1 MKLKLL
7 FVLFL
12 MGKSIFIDAQCNF
25 GLSLD
30 DQLIVCSSTELPI
43 NLGESMSLDSVNAP
57 YSFYWDC
64 IYSPYPGAT
73 LTVDEFFFLDNPTSQ
88 FPNLINSIEGDTIV
102 FNLTV
107 TSESGSQCFE
117 AINVVTSCWITLL
130 EPCGS
135 FAIEDGASVTL
146 CSPYTACLPPATY
159 SWSPTDFLND
169 PTASSPI
176 ATPIESTTYCVL
188 ITDAF
193 GCTITSCSDVLV
205 GVGVNEQMDNSDF
218 FVYPNPTS
226 SNLTVQLPNNDNW
239 TVRVFNS
246 NGQLVSTEKIN
257 GNNRLDLNLQNF
269 TSGLYTVQAMNSAG
283 GVYSEMVV
291 KE

>member
-1 MKLKLL
+1 MKHRLL
-7 FVLFL
+7 FVLL
-12 MGKSIFIDAQCNF
+12 LIAKSIFIDAQCNF

-30 DQLIVCSSTELPI
+30 DQLNICSSTELPI
-43 NLGESMSLDSVNAP
+43 NLGESMSLDSVNTP
-57 YSFYWDC
+57 YSIYWDC

-117 AINVVTSCWITLL
+117 TINVVTSCWITLL

-146 CSPYTACLPPATY
+146 CSPNTACLPPATY

-169 PTASSPI
+169 PTASSPV
-176 ATPIESTTYCVL
+176 ATPVESTTYCVL

-193 GCTITSCSDVLV
+193 GCTITSCSDVVV
-205 GVGVNEQMDNSDF
+205 GVSVNEQMDNFDF
-218 FVYPNPTS
+218 LVFPNPTS
-226 SNLTVQLPNNDNW
+226 SNLTIQLPNTDTW
-239 TVRVFNS
+239 TIRLYNM
-246 NGQLVSTEKIN
+246 NGQLISTEKIS
-257 GNNRLDLNLQNF
+257 GNNLHDLNLQNF
-269 TSGLYTVQAMNSAG
+269 TSGLYTVQAMNNEG
-283 GVYSEMVV
+283 KVYSGIVV

>member
-1 MKLKLL
+1 MKYKLL
-7 FVLFL
+7 FVLL
-12 MGKSIFIDAQCNF
+12 LISKPMFIDAQCNL

-30 DQLIVCSSTELPI
+30 EQINICSSTELPI

-73 LTVDEFFFLDNPTSQ
+73 LIVDEFFFLDNPTSQ
-88 FPNLINSIEGDTIV
+88 YPNLINSIEGDTIV

-107 TSESGSQCFE
+107 TSESGSQCFD

-130 EPCGS
+130 DGCSS

-146 CSPYTACLPPATY
+146 CSPHTACIPPATY

-169 PTASSPI
+169 PTASSPV
-176 ATPIESTTYCVL
+176 ATPVESTTYCVL

-205 GVGVNEQMDNSDF
+205 GVGLNEQMDDSDF
-218 FVYPNPTS
+218 LVYPNPTS
-226 SNLTVQLPNNDNW
+226 SNLTIQLPTNDNW
-239 TVRVFNS
+239 TVRLYNM

-269 TSGLYTVQAMNSAG
+269 TSGLFTVQAMNDG
-283 GVYSEMVV
+283 GKVYTEVVV